1 MIASSSPHIN
11 NSKYIGICPILR
23 SSRWNSQIYFC
34 FLKGGFKYHLCH
46 YKCARRRNKVVKR
59 NKSSIRKARACWGR
73 IKLLF
78 VWVFVR
84 YSFTLFLFF
93 FFTGWEAR
101 DKLLSYNNKIK
112 RKTLPLLKNK
122 LIFLLLLN
130 RHHAGLVNIFIRK
143 EDYTHTYKRVIIIR
157 ERESEREEL
166 RINGSVP
173 SGQRKNEPRWDGQ
186 KKRPCEF

>member
-1 MIASSSPHIN
+1 MKQSN
-11 NSKYIGICPILR
+11 
-23 SSRWNSQIYFC
+23 IYF
-34 FLKGGFKYHLCH
+34 FKRGGFKYYLCH

-143 EDYTHTYKRVIIIR
+143 EDYTHIQKSYYHTRER
-157 ERESEREEL
+157 ERESERARE
-166 RINGSVP
+166 RS
-173 SGQRKNEPRWDGQ
+173 
-186 KKRPCEF
+186 